1 MRNILVRGTIK
12 VLIVDDSAT
21 MRAMIARIIDQQLD
35 FEVVGVAA
43 SADQAEAIL
52 DTEEPDVVVL
62 DHEMPG
68 RKGLDFLRDL
78 MADNPQRVVMLSS
91 HATADSAFV
100 EQAQARGAK
109 GCFDKAAVMRDTD
122 RFVQLLRRAAKK
134 QPAKTSLSAD
144 IRVLHNMGLL
154 GRGRDALL

>member
-1 MRNILVRGTIK
+1 MRNILVRDTIS

-21 MRAMIARIIDQQLD
+21 MRAMIARLLDQQLD

-52 DTEEPDVVVL
+52 DVEDIDVVVL

-91 HATADSAFV
+91 LAAADSAFREEARV
-100 EQAQARGAK
+100 RGAK
-109 GCFDKAAVMRDTD
+109 GCFDKAQVMRDAD
-122 RFVQLLRRAAKK
+122 RFVHLLRRAAKR

-144 IRVLHNMGLL
+144 IRALHDMGLL
-154 GRGRDALL
+154 GRRSGALL